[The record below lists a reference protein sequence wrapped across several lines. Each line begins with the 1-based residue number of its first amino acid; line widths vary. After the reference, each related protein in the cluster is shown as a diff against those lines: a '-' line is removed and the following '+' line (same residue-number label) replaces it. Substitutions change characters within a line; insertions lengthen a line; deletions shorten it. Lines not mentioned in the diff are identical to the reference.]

1 MVKESP
7 TSEVE
12 ARDLEK
18 GYQITVR
25 DPSLAPGDPRYTFPA
40 TATMLEA
47 TESAHMA
54 LSDMADNK
62 SSILMGASFVVFG
75 LSISDVAAGKATF
88 PMLVLTLFTFA
99 ATVLGV
105 LTVRPGRLR
114 RFRITPDKANLMF
127 FGSFTNISRKEYEDQ
142 VIKVMTSE
150 EETYRHMARSVYD
163 HGCVLKKEKYRW
175 LYWSYTLFLI
185 GLVITFGALALNLF
199 LEVKASGFLNTIPPL
214 P

>member
-1 MVKESP
+1 MAKGPPITKVDADEP
-7 TSEVE
+7 EMGYEVS
-12 ARDLEK
+12 
-18 GYQITVR
+18 VR
-25 DPSLAPGDPRYTFPA
+25 DPSLRPDDPRYTFPA
-40 TATMLEA
+40 TASMLEA

-75 LSISDVAAGKATF
+75 LSISDVAAGKASF
-88 PMLVLTLFTFA
+88 PLLVLTLFTFA

-114 RFRITPDKANLMF
+114 RFKIAPDKANLMF
-127 FGSFTNISRKEYEDQ
+127 FGSFTNITRQEYEDE
-142 VIKVMTSE
+142 VIKLMTSE

-175 LYWSYTLFLI
+175 LFWSYTLFLI
-185 GLVITFGALALNLF
+185 GLVITFGAVVIQVYLDK
-199 LEVKASGFLNTIPPL
+199 LEPL
-214 P
+214 L